1 MAACGLDFP
10 HAPLWCPACYAEA
23 QTNAIIAE
31 TRRANDLTQE
41 ELAILRENRA
51 DMLWSSQPSEIRWA
65 NVREPRPSRPVYLPP
80 PPPPPAKAPAP
91 RGGGIQVE
99 PRDRPAE

>member
-1 MAACGLDFP
+1 MAACALDFP
-10 HAPLWCPACYAEA
+10 HAALWCAPCYAEA
-23 QTNAIIAE
+23 QSNSLIAE
-31 TRRANDLTQE
+31 TRRANDLKEE

-65 NVREPRPSRPVYLPP
+65 NFREPRPRRPVYL

-91 RGGGIQVE
+91 KTGGIKVE
-99 PRDRPAE
+99 LRDRPE